1 MLFLGDKKEI
11 SSHVKAGSFHVK
23 KGVIVFFLRYTKYIK
38 LFTYSEEGGSI
49 LFNFLSLVILVCS
62 WTAAWNALHIN
73 SKLSK
78 GLHEWL
84 KFSLG
89 F

>member
-49 LFNFLSLVILVCS
+49 LVCS